1 MFGAKKR
8 RTIDL
13 VYNTFYKAPRLCERD
28 TSLDVYEDLFYCR
41 AGKAILFVQL
51 CNKLHV
57 HGQRYNGM
65 RGLTGSQCVRQ
76 LQCTWQNKT
85 KITHKK
91 NACV

>member
-28 TSLDVYEDLFYCR
+28 TSLDVYEYLFYCR

-65 RGLTGSQCVRQ
+65 MGLTGSQCVRK
-76 LQCTWQNKT
+76 LQCTWHT
-85 KITHKK
+85 KKSH
-91 NACV
+91 NYE